1 MIKLATIGT
10 SWITADFVK
19 AAQTVEGIEYVGA
32 YSRDIIKA
40 RVFAAKF
47 GGKLCFD
54 NLDEFACSEDFDS
67 VYIASPNVFHYEQSK
82 LLLSAG
88 KNVICEKPI
97 TVTPEQLS
105 ELQKLAKEKDLVY
118 MEAIMF
124 LHLPELQI
132 LKDAM
137 KTIGNITS
145 AHFDFSQL
153 SSKYKLLTPDFVPN
167 IFNPRMAA
175 GCLMDIGIY
184 NVYTALELF
193 GVPETIKADSYFM
206 STGADSHGVAVFNYP
221 DKQVTLN
228 YSKVAQSYGYSQI
241 FGDNGTILI
250 PSISQLNNMKVIY
263 TDGTEKILTED
274 LKRTYIMSCEAKAFR
289 NYIEKKDNYP
299 EYNYVSDI
307 ALKTSKAM
315 FEIRNQNP
323 EFLF

>member
-1 MIKLATIGT
+1 
-10 SWITADFVK
+10 
-19 AAQTVEGIEYVGA
+19 
-32 YSRDIIKA
+32 
-40 RVFAAKF
+40 
-47 GGKLCFD
+47 
-54 NLDEFACSEDFDS
+54 
-67 VYIASPNVFHYEQSK
+67 
-82 LLLSAG
+82 
-88 KNVICEKPI
+88 
-97 TVTPEQLS
+97 
-105 ELQKLAKEKDLVY
+105 
-118 MEAIMF
+118 
-124 LHLPELQI
+124 
-132 LKDAM
+132 
-137 KTIGNITS
+137 
-145 AHFDFSQL
+145 
-153 SSKYKLLTPDFVPN
+153 
-167 IFNPRMAA
+167 MAA

-263 TDGTEKILTED
+263 SDGIEKILSED
-274 LKRTYIMSCEAKAFR
+274 LSRTYIMSCEAKAFR

-315 FEIRNQNP
+315 FEIRKQNP